1 MLQVNMTLDQKIR
14 DGKLL
19 YDMNKEAKK
28 YQLYHK
34 AKLINMNILQ
44 VKLISYSILPSV
56 NVSVK

>member
-1 MLQVNMTLDQKIR
+1 MTLDEKIR

-28 YQLYHK
+28 YQLYHQ

-56 NVSVK
+56 NVNVK

>member
-1 MLQVNMTLDQKIR
+1 MLQVNMTLDEKIK

-19 YDMNKEAKK
+19 YDMNKEAKQ

-44 VKLISYSILPSV
+44 VKLISYSILPSINV
-56 NVSVK
+56 NVK